1 MKTLQDEGKTYRDE
15 TVKAVIIT
23 TETTNAG
30 TDEDWSQAD
39 KIDYSISGVI
49 FPYLIGCNIT
59 SAHFEFV
66 GKFLLGKV

>member
-39 KIDYSISGVI
+39 KIDYIDEI
-49 FPYLIGCNIT
+49 YEKNIGW
-59 SAHFEFV
+59 AQK
-66 GKFLLGKV
+66 GKGIIYE